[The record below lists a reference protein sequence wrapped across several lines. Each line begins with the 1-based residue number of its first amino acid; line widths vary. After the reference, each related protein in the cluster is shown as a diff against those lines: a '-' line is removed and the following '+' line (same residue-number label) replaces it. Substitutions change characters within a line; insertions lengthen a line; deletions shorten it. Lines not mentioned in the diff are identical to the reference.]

1 MRFALRRAFRSVSE
15 NEVNLEADS
24 ASFDFE
30 DCRECLATSI
40 ASVLEAARCERS
52 FAALGMTDTVV

>member
-24 ASFDFE
+24 AFFDFE
-30 DCRECLATSI
+30 DWRECLVTSI
-40 ASVLEAARCERS
+40 TPILKTARCERS
-52 FAALGMTDTVV
+52 FAALRMTDTAI